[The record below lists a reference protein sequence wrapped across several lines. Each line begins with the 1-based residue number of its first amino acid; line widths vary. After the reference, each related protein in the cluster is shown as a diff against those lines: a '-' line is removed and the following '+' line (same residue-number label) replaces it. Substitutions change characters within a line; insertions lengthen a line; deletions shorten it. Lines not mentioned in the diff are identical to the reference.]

1 MERIEGRW
9 VGLNS
14 NRSMVGMVAV
24 EEWWLGRLCGGWMY

>member
-14 NRSMVGMVAV
+14 NRSMVGMAVAVAVAV
-24 EEWWLGRLCGGWMY
+24 EEWW

>member
-14 NRSMVGMVAV
+14 NRSMVGMVVAAVAV
-24 EEWWLGRLCGGWMY
+24 EEWW